1 MKNLR
6 IFLVSTFLVSLLAG
20 IWAGNYIFPQQTNHP
35 PINPSP
41 PTILST
47 PGKQDGVWLIAV
59 DRINNST
66 PKIKGV
72 WLLAYIIG
80 YEKLIPLPFFP
91 TDNFLHDTELV
102 KSFRITEGHQIAPAF
117 WDKLPK
123 HGQIDQKY
131 IVVDEIAA
139 VEIINFFGGVTIEGK
154 HLNGREIIS
163 QSKNPQSDPH
173 FRIKQQTVIMDSIC
187 KSIFNNQAIPD
198 LAKLHRKI
206 EKNILTNLD
215 LGEQSME
222 IQKYL
227 FNGEYKVCEFPD
239 VDEIS
244 SKP

>member
-6 IFLVSTFLVSLLAG
+6 FFLVSTFLVSLLAG
-20 IWAGNYIFPQQTNHP
+20 IWAGNYIFPQPKNHP
-35 PINPSP
+35 PITPTPS
-41 PTILST
+41 TSKSIL
-47 PGKQDGVWLIAV
+47 GKQDGVWLIAV
-59 DRINNST
+59 DRINKTT

-80 YEKLIPLPFFP
+80 YEKLIPLPFYP
-91 TDNFLHDTELV
+91 SDNSQQDTELV
-102 KSFRITEGHQIAPAF
+102 KSFRITDSHQIAPAF
-117 WDKLPK
+117 WDNLPK

-154 HLNGREIIS
+154 HLSGIEILS
-163 QSKNPQSDPH
+163 QAKNTQSDPH
-173 FRIKQQTVIMDSIC
+173 FLIKRQTVIMDSIC
-187 KSIFNNQAIPD
+187 KSIFNNQSVPD
-198 LAKLHRKI
+198 FPKLRRKI

-222 IQKYL
+222 IEKYL
-227 FNGEYKVCEFPD
+227 FNGEHKICEFPD
-239 VDEIS
+239 YDEIS